1 MQEFARRARHTLFY
15 IYNNFVSF
23 FPNVL
28 ERNSIMQSTFA
39 CLIFQFNRTN
49 TLNVIKIGDVVFFH

>member
-28 ERNSIMQSTFA
+28 ERNIIMQSIFA

-49 TLNVIKIGDVVFFH
+49 TLNVIKRGDVVFFH